1 VNGDEIDLP
10 AFSGGDA
17 SIGAYIVDD
26 VQAIT
31 ASASVREAASRL
43 AEAGVGL
50 LVVGT
55 KDAVEGVVSERDI
68 VTAVAQGLDLD
79 ATKLAD
85 IESTTLEWTTPDATV
100 GEVVEEMMETYVRHV
115 LVGENR
121 RLVGIVSMR
130 DVMAA
135 YLD

>member
-1 VNGDEIDLP
+1 MNGDEIDLP